1 MAVGLEVLQNY
12 HPVNGIRIGIAQA
25 GIKYENRNDL
35 VIFELAEGSRVSG
48 VFTLNSFCA
57 APVQVAKKH
66 LAEADTRYLVINT
79 GNANAGTGQ
88 QGMVDAIATCEALAA
103 LAKVES
109 NQILPFST
117 GVIGEPLP
125 MDKLFSGLS
134 PAMGNLSNN
143 AWSTAAEGI
152 MTTDTLPKGYSQQI
166 EIAAQSQE
174 ANQSLESN
182 KETISIS
189 GISKGA
195 GMIMPNM
202 ATMLAYLTTDAVI
215 AKPLLDVM
223 CKEMA
228 DKSFNRVTVDGDT
241 STNDSCILI
250 ATAQADMTE
259 ISSKD
264 DSRYPTVFD
273 ALLEAFMVL
282 SHAIVRDGEGAT
294 KFVTMEV
301 QQAASVQEALDV
313 AYTVAHSP
321 LVKTALFASDANWG
335 RILAAVGRAGVKNMI
350 LEDIDIYLDDVCIVK
365 SGGRAAS
372 YTEEAGAAIFAQQE
386 ITISI
391 RLGRGEI
398 TERVWTTDLSHDYVS
413 INADYR
419 S

>member
-1 MAVGLEVLQNY
+1 MAVGLEVLKNY
-12 HPVNGIRIGIAQA
+12 HPVNGVRIGIAQA
-25 GIKYENRNDL
+25 GIKYQGRNDL

-48 VFTLNSFCA
+48 VFTLNAFCA
-57 APVQVAKKH
+57 APVQVSKKH
-66 LAEADTRYLVINT
+66 LSEADTRYLVINT
-79 GNANAGTGQ
+79 GNANAGTGP
-88 QGMVDAIATCEALAA
+88 QGMVDALATCEQLAT
-103 LAKVES
+103 LTGVET

-125 MDKLFSGLS
+125 MTKLLNGLS
-134 PAMGNLSNN
+134 PALENLASDV
-143 AWSTAAEGI
+143 WPQAATGI
-152 MTTDTLPKGYSQQI
+152 MTTDTLPKGYSQQVN
-166 EIAAQSQE
+166 IAATDADDSE
-174 ANQSLESN
+174 IDSEII
-182 KETISIS
+182 TVS

-228 DKSFNRVTVDGDT
+228 DKSFNRVTIDGDT
-241 STNDSCILI
+241 STNDSCMLI
-250 ATAQADMTE
+250 ATAKAEMAE

-264 DSRYPTVFD
+264 DPRYSAVFD

-301 QQAASVQEALDV
+301 QQAASVKEALDV

-321 LVKTALFASDANWG
+321 LVKTALFACDANWG
-335 RILAAVGRAGVKNMI
+335 RILAAVGRAGVQNMI

-365 SGGRAAS
+365 NGGRAAS
-372 YTEEAGAAIFAQQE
+372 YTEEAGAAIFAQAE

-391 RLGRGEI
+391 RLGRGDI
-398 TERVWTTDLSHDYVS
+398 TERVWTTDLSHEYVS